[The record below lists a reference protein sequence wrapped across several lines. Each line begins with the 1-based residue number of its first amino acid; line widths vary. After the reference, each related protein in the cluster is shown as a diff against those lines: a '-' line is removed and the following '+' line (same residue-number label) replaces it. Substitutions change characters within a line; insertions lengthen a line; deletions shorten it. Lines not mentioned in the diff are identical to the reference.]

1 MMYYGWRIV
10 IATSCTLFVCSGIGF
25 FTFPVFLKFI
35 EADLHVGRDSLS
47 YAGALGALAAGFATP
62 AIGYAL
68 DRFGARAV
76 MIPGAVLLSTSYLL
90 LSRSD
95 SILHLYALFLTIG
108 VGMAATTILP
118 SQTLISRWFVRRRGR
133 AMGITAVS
141 AALGGMFWMPVS
153 SRLIEGLGWRN
164 AYEVLGI
171 VVAAVSLPLIS
182 LFIRSS
188 PQAMGLAMEGG
199 VNGSSAA
206 GASNGATPDEDGIG
220 PGYTT
225 AEALTTRG
233 FWLIFCSSFFGPFA
247 GSGFG
252 LHVVAFLSDSGLSP
266 GEASSVWSA
275 VIGVSIGGMFLFGF
289 LAEKCQKRYLGSAG
303 MLSRGLSVLFLVLF
317 PLGVVS
323 SVAALAQLIIMYGL
337 ALGCVHV
344 VSPLLLSETFGVK
357 SFGKLGGLIG
367 IPFTLG
373 MALGQ
378 VVGGRLFVLQNNYT
392 LAFSAFAISFVLS
405 GVAFALVKPYFLI
418 ESGRG
423 APTVTAKRR
432 RKRKWSILW

>member
-10 IATSCTLFVCSGIGF
+10 IATSCNLFVCSGIGF

-47 YAGALGALAAGFATP
+47 YAGALAALAAGFATP

-68 DRFGARAV
+68 DRYGARAV
-76 MIPGAVLLSTSYLL
+76 MLPGAALLSTSYLL

-95 SILHLYALFLTIG
+95 SLLHLYALFLTIG
-108 VGMAATTILP
+108 IGMAATTILP
-118 SQTLISRWFVRRRGR
+118 TQTLISRWFVKRRGR
-133 AMGITAVS
+133 AMGVTAV
-141 AALGGMFWMPVS
+141 AGALGAMVWMPLS
-153 SRLIEGLGWRN
+153 SRLIEALGWRN

-171 VVAAVSLPLIS
+171 VIATVSLPLIS
-182 LFIRSS
+182 LLIRSS
-188 PQAMGLAMEGG
+188 PQAMGLAVEGE
-199 VNGSSAA
+199 GSESSEAETSESRA
-206 GASNGATPDEDGIG
+206 PKVDGIE
-220 PGYTT
+220 PGYTM
-225 AEALTTRG
+225 AEALATRG

-247 GSGFG
+247 ASGFG
-252 LHVVAFLSDSGLSP
+252 LHVVAFLSDTGLSP

-275 VIGVSIGGMFLFGF
+275 VIGISIGGMFLFGF

-303 MLSRGLSVLFLVLF
+303 MFSRGLSVLFLVLF
-317 PLGVVS
+317 SLGVVPR
-323 SVAALAQLIIMYGL
+323 VMAIGQLIILYGL
-337 ALGCVHV
+337 ALGCVQV

-378 VVGGRLFVLQNNYT
+378 VVGGRLFVLQNNYS
-392 LAFSAFAISFVLS
+392 LAFGIFALAFLLS
-405 GVAFALVKPYFLI
+405 GVAFALVKPYFLVNQ
-418 ESGRG
+418 RG
-423 APTVTAKRR
+423 GSVVRAGPGAG
-432 RKRKWSILW
+432 

>member
-68 DRFGARAV
+68 DRFGARSV
-76 MIPGAVLLSTSYLL
+76 MIPGAVLLSASYLL

-95 SILHLYALFLTIG
+95 SILHLYALFLAIG
-108 VGMAATTILP
+108 IGMAATTILP

-188 PQAMGLAMEGG
+188 PQAMGLPMEGG
-199 VNGSSAA
+199 VSGSSAA
-206 GASNGATPDEDGIG
+206 EASNG
-220 PGYTT
+220 TT
-225 AEALTTRG
+225 LR
-233 FWLIFCSSFFGPFA
+233 IP
-247 GSGFG
+247 
-252 LHVVAFLSDSGLSP
+252 VKMDIDSGGRWSP
-266 GEASSVWSA
+266 VPDD
-275 VIGVSIGGMFLFGF
+275 GG
-289 LAEKCQKRYLGSAG
+289 QGSERSDA
-303 MLSRGLSVLFLVLF
+303 
-317 PLGVVS
+317 VVS
-323 SVAALAQLIIMYGL
+323 
-337 ALGCVHV
+337 
-344 VSPLLLSETFGVK
+344 
-357 SFGKLGGLIG
+357 
-367 IPFTLG
+367 
-373 MALGQ
+373 
-378 VVGGRLFVLQNNYT
+378 
-392 LAFSAFAISFVLS
+392 
-405 GVAFALVKPYFLI
+405 
-418 ESGRG
+418 
-423 APTVTAKRR
+423 
-432 RKRKWSILW
+432 